1 MLAVWALWR
10 GCDRVHCEHSCPP
23 ASGDVCVLVA
33 TGTAGNWNCAGYHAE
48 CCSNLEKMGKTN
60 KSPLGCKYLDYFQ
73 WPVSAGGSMEDVG
86 LLPFSRSRVAV
97 HAERKGLLPAPGA
110 WGPGS
115 ATKGMLSAPLPG
127 EPNAMWF
134 IQGHGKT
141 PQFGPWLFFCLSV
154 TSGALL

>member
-48 CCSNLEKMGKTN
+48 CCSNPAKMGKTN

-73 WPVSAGGSMEDVG
+73 WPVSAGGEPGGCGAAAFFQEQGGCSCWEKG
-86 LLPFSRSRVAV
+86 TLFHPRGLGAWQCHQRGCSLLPSPVSQMPCGSFRAVA
-97 HAERKGLLPAPGA
+97 KCPSLAPGCF
-110 WGPGS
+110 S
-115 ATKGMLSAPLPG
+115 AS
-127 EPNAMWF
+127 
-134 IQGHGKT
+134 Q
-141 PQFGPWLFFCLSV
+141 
-154 TSGALL
+154 